1 MIHKLKLLKLSA
13 LLLIVIAAIQ
23 SCSYDRD
30 IENDAENLVPPV
42 VNLNVELVGD
52 IATIT
57 WDNPNY
63 SGNVT
68 IILTHN
74 NGLELLDFSTSS
86 YEFEISE
93 VNVEYLFTVK
103 LKDNDTGN
111 FSLGETVSLMREGPQ
126 PVLNFTGVQEE
137 TNVIL
142 TWDIQ
147 DTNIS
152 GIKLTIDNSE
162 VIDLPS
168 NATTYTLENAEFREY
183 SFKINTINSQ
193 NQESPSRYLTFTVGP
208 TKIGYLGL
216 AADVAS
222 ISDDDEIASATWLFD
237 NYPDAEYIS
246 FADIEAGFD
255 LSEFRVLW
263 WHYDKD
269 DDNPE
274 LPAEALTTNVVS
286 AITNFHANGGGL
298 LLNTHAIE
306 YLWTIG
312 RITDNIGKLKGAGAG
327 FSNGDTWSVGINI
340 GLVHDESTHPVYQGL
355 DIIQPDARKIIPLI
369 GPGYRED
376 HNFVLWIGDYYGIGN
391 ANEQVYSNLFNDA
404 KLRILGVW
412 DGITD
417 YWMMANFEAMPN
429 EEFEGTAIA
438 IGIGAFEW
446 NQNDGTNLYQDNI
459 EEITQNA
466 LEYLKTR

>member
-1 MIHKLKLLKLSA
+1 MKHTLNIIKITILS
-13 LLLIVIAAIQ
+13 LFVIINY
-23 SCSYDRD
+23 SCSQDRE
-30 IENDAENLVPPV
+30 IEAAADAIVPSV
-42 VNLNVELVGD
+42 ENLNVELVGD
-52 IATIT
+52 IATVT
-57 WDNPNY
+57 WSNPTY
-63 SGNVT
+63 TGNVT
-68 IILTHN
+68 TVLKHN
-74 NGLELLDFSTSS
+74 NGLELLDFSKSS
-86 YEFEISE
+86 YEFEIRE
-93 VNVEYLFTVK
+93 VNIEYFFTLK

-111 FSLGETVSLMREGPQ
+111 FSLGETVSITREGPR
-126 PVLNFTGVQEE
+126 PVLNFAGTQEE

-142 TWDIQ
+142 TWGIQ
-147 DTNIS
+147 DTNIT
-152 GIKLTIDNSE
+152 GIKLTIDGSE

-168 NATTYTLENAEFREY
+168 NVTTYTLENAELREY

-193 NQESPSRYLTFTVGP
+193 NQESPSRNLIFKVGK

-216 AADVAS
+216 APDVAS
-222 ISDDDEIASATWLFD
+222 ISDDDEMASAAWLFE

-246 FADIEAGFD
+246 FADIDNGKD

-269 DDNPE
+269 DDNPA
-274 LPAEALTTNVVS
+274 LPSVALSANVVS

-340 GLVHDESTHPVYQGL
+340 GLVHDESTHPIYQGVE
-355 DIIQPDARKIIPLI
+355 IIQPDERKIIPLI

-412 DGITD
+412 DGIRD

-429 EEFEGTAIA
+429 DEFEGTAIA

-459 EEITQNA
+459 ETITKNA
-466 LEYLKTR
+466 LEYLKTK

>member
-1 MIHKLKLLKLSA
+1 MKHTLNIIKITILSF
-13 LLLIVIAAIQ
+13 LLIISY
-23 SCSYDRD
+23 SCSQDRD
-30 IENDAENLVPPV
+30 IEAAAETIVPSV
-42 VNLNVELVGD
+42 DDLNIVLEGD
-52 IATIT
+52 IAKLT
-57 WDNPNY
+57 WSNPSY
-63 SGNVT
+63 TGNVT
-68 IILTHN
+68 TILKHN

-86 YEFEISE
+86 YEFEIGE
-93 VNVEYLFTVK
+93 VNVQYFFTLK

-111 FSLGETVSLMREGPQ
+111 FSLGETVSLTREGPQ
-126 PVLNFTGVQEE
+126 PVLNFAGTQEG

-147 DTNIS
+147 DTDIT
-152 GIKLTIDNSE
+152 GVKLTIDGSE
-162 VIDLPS
+162 VVSLPS
-168 NATTYTLENAEFREY
+168 NATTYTLENAELREY

-193 NQESPSRYLTFTVGP
+193 NQESPSRNLIFKVGK

-216 AADVAS
+216 AADVNS
-222 ISDDDEIASATWLFD
+222 ISDDDEKASALWLFE

-246 FADIEAGFD
+246 FSDIENGKD
-255 LSEFRVLW
+255 LSSFRVLW

-274 LPAEALTTNVVS
+274 LPAEALTINVVT

-340 GLVHDESTHPVYQGL
+340 GLVHDESTHPIYQGVEV
-355 DIIQPDARKIIPLI
+355 IQPDERKIIPLI

-412 DGITD
+412 DGIRD

-429 EEFEGTAIA
+429 DDFNGTAIA

-446 NQNDGTNLYQDNI
+446 NQNSGVNLYQDNI
-459 EEITQNA
+459 ERITKNA
-466 LEYLKTR
+466 LEYLKTK

>member
-168 NATTYTLENAEFREY
+168 NATTYTLENA
-183 SFKINTINSQ
+183 
-193 NQESPSRYLTFTVGP
+193 
-208 TKIGYLGL
+208 
-216 AADVAS
+216 
-222 ISDDDEIASATWLFD
+222 
-237 NYPDAEYIS
+237 
-246 FADIEAGFD
+246 
-255 LSEFRVLW
+255 
-263 WHYDKD
+263 
-269 DDNPE
+269 
-274 LPAEALTTNVVS
+274 
-286 AITNFHANGGGL
+286 
-298 LLNTHAIE
+298 
-306 YLWTIG
+306 
-312 RITDNIGKLKGAGAG
+312 
-327 FSNGDTWSVGINI
+327 
-340 GLVHDESTHPVYQGL
+340 
-355 DIIQPDARKIIPLI
+355 
-369 GPGYRED
+369 
-376 HNFVLWIGDYYGIGN
+376 
-391 ANEQVYSNLFNDA
+391 
-404 KLRILGVW
+404 
-412 DGITD
+412 
-417 YWMMANFEAMPN
+417 
-429 EEFEGTAIA
+429 
-438 IGIGAFEW
+438 
-446 NQNDGTNLYQDNI
+446 
-459 EEITQNA
+459 
-466 LEYLKTR
+466 